1 MTRSTTIALVALV
14 TLAVPLAAQPPSTAQ
29 APATVM
35 KNKAPVSKEI
45 LKVTLPK
52 PQEADL
58 ANGVH
63 LMVLEDHRAP
73 IVNFLLIIEGAGGYY
88 DPADTPGLAGFVAT
102 LMREGTESKTS
113 EQISSQLDRLA
124 ATVVVTA
131 GISSP
136 FATVSGSALSDTV
149 DTVLA
154 TTADVVIHPAFA
166 QAEVDRFKAR
176 TQATLMNQ
184 RSQPSFLA
192 SERFQ
197 RVVFG
202 DHPAARVA
210 PTPDSLKAFTR
221 DTLVAFHKA
230 HYIPDRAVLAIAG
243 DITLASAKQKVESA
257 FAGWQKAGAAIPAT
271 SEPAALSGASV
282 SLVARPNSVQT
293 SLVVGTQSIDRTSP
307 DYEALTVANRVI
319 GGPNARLFAHL
330 REDKGYT
337 YGAGSAFS
345 SGRFRGSWSAT
356 TDVRTE
362 VTDPALTD
370 LLDEIRQMRDTPV
383 PAEELSNIKRSIV
396 AGFAR
401 SLENPTAILNN
412 YIDSYV
418 YKLPADYW
426 DRYPDRI
433 DAITAAD
440 VQRVA
445 QKYWAADRLQVVAVG
460 DAGKIEPALK
470 KLGAVQSFDAE
481 GKPVK

>member
-154 TTADVVIHPAFA
+154 TTADVVVHPAFA

-202 DHPAARVA
+202 DHPA
-210 PTPDSLKAFTR
+210 
-221 DTLVAFHKA
+221 
-230 HYIPDRAVLAIAG
+230 
-243 DITLASAKQKVESA
+243 ES
-257 FAGWQKAGAAIPAT
+257 
-271 SEPAALSGASV
+271 
-282 SLVARPNSVQT
+282 
-293 SLVVGTQSIDRTSP
+293 D
-307 DYEALTVANRVI
+307 
-319 GGPNARLFAHL
+319 
-330 REDKGYT
+330 
-337 YGAGSAFS
+337 
-345 SGRFRGSWSAT
+345 
-356 TDVRTE
+356 
-362 VTDPALTD
+362 
-370 LLDEIRQMRDTPV
+370 
-383 PAEELSNIKRSIV
+383 
-396 AGFAR
+396 
-401 SLENPTAILNN
+401 
-412 YIDSYV
+412 
-418 YKLPADYW
+418 
-426 DRYPDRI
+426 
-433 DAITAAD
+433 
-440 VQRVA
+440 
-445 QKYWAADRLQVVAVG
+445 
-460 DAGKIEPALK
+460 
-470 KLGAVQSFDAE
+470 
-481 GKPVK
+481 